1 MQRLTSEYRALLILA
16 AASAGASLAPG
27 AAPESR
33 GFTPERRSA
42 YRDDY
47 RDFEDF
53 DTDHRDIGHRDLSV
67 ADFEDQPTY
76 WYWSYDH
83 PDAGV

>member
-16 AASAGASLAPG
+16 AANAGASLAPG
-27 AAPESR
+27 AAVGSR
-33 GFTPERRSA
+33 DYGPDRRSGH
-42 YRDDY
+42 REVY

-53 DTDHRDIGHRDLSV
+53 DIDHRGIEHRDLYE
-67 ADFEDQPTY
+67 ADHDDQPTY

-83 PDAGV
+83 PDAGL